1 MIDLAVFIGLT
12 ALVFHFFGREV
23 HREGYTLHLLSGFPA
38 FFLAAIWVFY
48 YPFTESC
55 FRKTLGKFLCGISVV
70 STRGAGLA
78 FWQTLLRRL
87 LDPVEVWFA
96 FGVIGLVVAA
106 VTEDGRRLGDKLGD
120 TRVVRDPAP

>member
-1 MIDLAVFIGLT
+1 M
-12 ALVFHFFGREV
+12 
-23 HREGYTLHLLSGFPA
+23 HLLSGFPA
-38 FFLAAIWVFY
+38 FFLSAIWVFY

-70 STRGAGLA
+70 STRGADLA